1 MAIAILEIQG
11 PADSRSG
18 RKADGTP
25 WGPFF
30 TQAAYVHG
38 LPGNTYPQRVEFSV
52 QNDMEA
58 HVPGFY
64 VVDAS
69 AFYMDKNQRMA
80 VGFRRRGTLIPI
92 TEAIEQ
98 LTSFQTSKQQSKAA

>member
-11 PADSRSG
+11 PAEGRSG
-18 RKADGTP
+18 VKADGTR

-38 LPGNTYPQRVEFSV
+38 LQGSTYPQRVEFSV
-52 QNDMEA
+52 QNDVEA
-58 HVPGFY
+58 HAPGLY
-64 VVDAS
+64 VADAS

-80 VGFRRRGTLIPI
+80 VGFRRGGTLVPLS
-92 TEAIEQ
+92 EAAEQ
-98 LTSFQTSKQQSKAA
+98 IKGFIASRQPKAA

>member
-11 PADSRSG
+11 PAEGRSG

-25 WGPFF
+25 WGPFY

-38 LPGNTYPQRVEFSV
+38 LAGNTYPQRVEFSV

-58 HVPGFY
+58 HAPGFY
-64 VVDAS
+64 LVDAS
-69 AFYMDKNQRMA
+69 AFFMDKNQRMA
-80 VGFRRRGTLIPI
+80 VGFRRRGTLVPMG
-92 TEAIEQ
+92 EAMNQ
-98 LTSFQTSKQQSKAA
+98 LQAFMDQRDAKAA

>member
-11 PADSRSG
+11 PAEGRSG

-58 HVPGFY
+58 HAPGFY

-80 VGFRRRGTLIPI
+80 VGFRRRGTLVSIS
-92 TEAIEQ
+92 EAIEQ
-98 LTSFQTSKQQSKAA
+98 LKGFQTSRQQPKAA